1 MDSDDEFIRNYY
13 AQYGEST
20 DYNSVPTP
28 QPVDAKPTKE
38 EKRAMKREAEQA
50 KAQRLAGWV
59 QMSEEQNTKVY
70 ISGLP
75 KTITEKE
82 YIVGLVW
89 G

>member
-1 MDSDDEFIRNYY
+1 
-13 AQYGEST
+13 
-20 DYNSVPTP
+20 
-28 QPVDAKPTKE
+28 
-38 EKRAMKREAEQA
+38 MKREAEQA